1 MIALGVAFL
10 LGAGTV
16 LLITVLLIAWFI
28 APPDRDKRDDDL
40 TQ

>member
-16 LLITVLLIAWFI
+16 LLIAWFI
-28 APPDRDKRDDDL
+28 VPPDRDKRDDDL